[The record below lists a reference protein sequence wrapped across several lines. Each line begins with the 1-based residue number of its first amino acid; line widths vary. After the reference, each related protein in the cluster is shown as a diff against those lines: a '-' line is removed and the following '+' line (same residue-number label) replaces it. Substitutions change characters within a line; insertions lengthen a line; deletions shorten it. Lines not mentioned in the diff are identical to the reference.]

1 MLECCVVRGV
11 KWRVNGGV
19 KQGVGRGIDVSGREC
34 VVPVGEVATATEPP
48 LLGMV
53 LLDLAKLL
61 P

>member
-1 MLECCVVRGV
+1 MVRGV

-19 KQGVGRGIDVSGREC
+19 KQGIGRGIDVSGREC

>member
-1 MLECCVVRGV
+1 MVRGV

-19 KQGVGRGIDVSGREC
+19 KQGIGRGIDVSGREC
-34 VVPVGEVATATEPP
+34 VVPVGEVVTATELS
-48 LLGMV
+48 LLGTV